1 MNCPNCGVE
10 IQEKKKSLFKILTIV
25 LGSLLVLSLVAG
37 GVLIWRFIET
47 NDSYTNLKNDYDEL
61 DTDFEEK
68 KREAKAIQSELDDI
82 IYSFNTIRSERDE
95 ARKTVDTLTND
106 LNTASSKLSTTENN
120 LKEAQ
125 NQVASLNNQVNSLNY
140 QISSLNQDIKNL
152 QSKGSEEYNK
162 LVSNIRDLNSP
173 ATNYYSDRNVVYV
186 KKGSSTNIRIICT
199 ISSTKGFNVHSN
211 TANGS
216 ICGVKWGSYNS
227 SSKSFP
233 FTITGSSVGSTVIT
247 FTNDYNSES
256 FKVLV
261 IVTS

>member
-47 NDSYTNLKNDYDEL
+47 NDSYTNLKNDYNEL

-68 KREAKAIQSELDDI
+68 KREAKTIQSELDDI
-82 IYSFNTIRSERDE
+82 KDSYDTIRTERDE
-95 ARKTVDTLTND
+95 ARKTVDSLTND
-106 LNTASSKLSTTENN
+106 LNTASSKLSTAENN

-162 LVSNIRDLNSP
+162 LVSTINGLSKP
-173 ATNYYSDRNVVYV
+173 YTNFYSDRTVIVLR
-186 KKGSSTNIRIICT
+186 KGSSTSIRITANLSGQFT
-199 ISSTKGFNVHSN
+199 ISCKDYNQSVCKN
-211 TANGS
+211 T
-216 ICGVKWGSYNS
+216 WGSWESN
-227 SSKSFP
+227 KITAP
-233 FTITGSSVGSTVIT
+233 LTINGVGKGMTTIT
-247 FTNDYNSES
+247 FTNTTNSNS
-256 FKVLV
+256 FQVLV
-261 IVTS
+261 IVTD